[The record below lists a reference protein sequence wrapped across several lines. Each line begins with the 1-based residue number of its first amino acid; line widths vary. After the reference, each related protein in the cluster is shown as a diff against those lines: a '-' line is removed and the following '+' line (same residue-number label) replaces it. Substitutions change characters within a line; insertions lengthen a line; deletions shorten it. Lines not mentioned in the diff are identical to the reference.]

1 MFIWLSAIADQSFIK
16 FTMYTGLQGTQI
28 DQNSNKDKK
37 HTSQTWEWNL
47 PIKKVLHQYW
57 EQISKPQ

>member
-16 FTMYTGLQGTQI
+16 FTNYTGLQGTQI

-37 HTSQTWEWNL
+37 HLTDMRVE
-47 PIKKVLHQYW
+47 PAH
-57 EQISKPQ
+57 